1 MWRGPLKASA
11 FTLLGELIDTN
22 AHLDS
27 RIAFVT
33 LLCAMTEFPL

>member
-1 MWRGPLKASA
+1 MWRGPLKAWA
-11 FTLLGELIDTN
+11 LTPRGELIDTN

-33 LLCAMTEFPL
+33 LLCAMTESPL